1 MRSHS
6 KGPLKL
12 LSLILSIDA
21 LAAIACCILTDWNDR
36 LLLPLALVCVLTSNV
51 IFLYLHRRNRSQ

>member
-1 MRSHS
+1 MRTHS
-6 KGPLKL
+6 KGLLKL
-12 LSLILSIDA
+12 LSPILSIAA

-36 LLLPLALVCVLTSNV
+36 LLLPLALVCILISNA

>member
-1 MRSHS
+1 MRTHS

-12 LSLILSIDA
+12 LSLILSIAA
-21 LAAIACCILTDWNDR
+21 LAAIACCILTDWNDP

-51 IFLYLHRRNRSQ
+51 IFLYLYRRNRSQ